1 MSSATR
7 HALLSDGFG
16 HQLVHDL
23 VTTCWTP
30 ANIFISV
37 LIFTWIYKIY
47 KSVTEVPTELIG
59 VLDTETLIKARDY
72 NIDKSCF
79 GFYAF
84 IWNQL
89 LNTAILWTEAI
100 PLLWRYS
107 GRLIGRVGYTAGDHE
122 ILQTLAFVLIGS
134 LISHSNAYFYG
145 FHKNKRIV
153 LFDTLIEDF
162 HKKEEEKS

>member
-7 HALLSDGFG
+7 HALLSGGFG
-16 HQLVHDL
+16 HQLLTDL

-30 ANIFISV
+30 ANIFLSV
-37 LIFTWIYKIY
+37 LIFTWIVFAWDLYLSRRQYKIY

-79 GFYAF
+79 GFYAS

-122 ILQTLAFVLIGS
+122 ILQTLAFVLI
-134 LISHSNAYFYG
+134 
-145 FHKNKRIV
+145 
-153 LFDTLIEDF
+153 
-162 HKKEEEKS
+162 